1 MLWGSV
7 ACVYTSYKKLL
18 ILPGEGDGIS
28 TEVDAAVDAV
38 VDAVA
43 PACVGKGDGISTEVD
58 AAVDAVVDAVAP
70 ARVGEMVT
78 AGGNPDTTAA
88 SEVELIE

>member
-28 TEVDAAVDAV
+28 TEVDAA